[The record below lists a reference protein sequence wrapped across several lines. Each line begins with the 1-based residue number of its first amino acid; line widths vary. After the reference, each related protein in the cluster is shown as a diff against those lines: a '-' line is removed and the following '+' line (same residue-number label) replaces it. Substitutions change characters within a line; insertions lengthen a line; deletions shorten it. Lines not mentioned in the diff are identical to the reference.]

1 METKLKSYDY
11 IHESVNNM
19 EYTGC
24 TYRII
29 QILKIGF
36 ESTNSE
42 SRLTPKLTQ
51 CRKTTT
57 RDH

>member
-1 METKLKSYDY
+1 MHKRENNLAQTVQLIMTKLEKYDY

-29 QILKIGF
+29 QMNKIGF
-36 ESTNSE
+36 ESTNS
-42 SRLTPKLTQ
+42 
-51 CRKTTT
+51 
-57 RDH
+57 D